1 MPKTAVRSFIAIPL
15 SSEIHKKLGQVSHT
29 LRQNLPAVPVRWVNP
44 DNIHL
49 TLKFLG
55 DVSLSNLE
63 ILQNILASEI
73 NTYPQFEISVG
84 ELGAFPNQ
92 RRPRI
97 LWIGVKS
104 PPELKEMQFNI
115 ETNLERLGY
124 PREDR
129 PFSPHLTLGRLNR
142 NVSDQDFEK
151 ITKVLTTL
159 NVGFLGADRV
169 KEVNLYRSDLKPGG
183 AVYTRIFTA
192 HLNANR

>member
-1 MPKTAVRSFIAIPL
+1 MTETAIRSFIAIPL
-15 SSEIHKKLGQVSHT
+15 SSEIHKKLHQVSDT
-29 LRQNLPAVPVRWVNP
+29 LRKNLFSVPVRWVNP

-63 ILQNILASEI
+63 ILQNILASEV
-73 NTYPQFEISVG
+73 NTYSQFEISVG
-84 ELGAFPNQ
+84 ELGAFPNP

-97 LWIGVKS
+97 LWIGVES
-104 PPELKEMQFNI
+104 PPELKAMQISI
-115 ETNLERLGY
+115 ETSLERLGY

-142 NVSDQDFEK
+142 KTTYQDFGQV
-151 ITKVLTTL
+151 TKVLSTI

-183 AVYTRIFTA
+183 AIYTRLFTA
-192 HLNANR
+192 HLNTNV